1 MAHGTKSQGGHMNFT
16 VVENIEIV
24 IEIEELETK
33 TAPSGFP
40 TFGDF

>member
-1 MAHGTKSQGGHMNFT
+1 MNLT
-16 VVENIEIV
+16 VIENVEV
-24 IEIEELETK
+24 AIEIEELETK